1 MATNRFIDT
10 LHTIKDSLRSFA
22 FIHDHPR
29 SFMIIQ
35 IMATYRFIFAN
46 HINSLRGVSDSL
58 HSSMVSRGYS

>member
-10 LHTIKDSLRSFA
+10 LHTTKDSLRSFA

-35 IMATYRFIFAN
+35 IMANNHFIFAN
-46 HINSLRGVSDSL
+46 HINALRGVADSL
-58 HSSMVSRGYS
+58 HS